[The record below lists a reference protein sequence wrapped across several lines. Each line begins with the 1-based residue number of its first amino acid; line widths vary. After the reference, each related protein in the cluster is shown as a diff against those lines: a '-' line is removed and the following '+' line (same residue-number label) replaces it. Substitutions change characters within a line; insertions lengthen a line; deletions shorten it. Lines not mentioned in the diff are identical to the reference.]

1 MMLVEETQVP
11 DAALPVNAL
20 KDHLLLGSGF
30 TEADLQDPVLVSFLR
45 AALAAIEGRTS
56 KALIARGF
64 LMTLDD
70 WTSPEGQR
78 LPVTPV
84 QSITE
89 VTLVDAFGAATTVDP
104 AAYRLQKDA
113 FDPKLRPMSTW
124 LPNVPTGG
132 SVEVRFDAGY
142 GASFDAVPED
152 LKQAVL
158 MLAAHYYEYRSDT
171 ALSQGCMPFG
181 VTSLIARYRPVRM
194 GLGA

>member
-30 TEADLQDPVLVSFLR
+30 AEADLQDPVLVSFLR
-45 AALAAIEGRTS
+45 AALAAIEGRTG

-70 WTSPEGQR
+70 WASPEGQR

-84 QSITE
+84 QSINE
-89 VTLVDAFGAATTVDP
+89 VTLVDAFGVATTVAP
-104 AAYRLQKDA
+104 TAYRLKKDA
-113 FDPKLRPMSTW
+113 FDPQLKPMATY
-124 LPNVPTGG
+124 LPTVPSGG

-171 ALSQGCMPFG
+171 SLSQGCMPFG
-181 VTSLIARYRPVRM
+181 VTSLIARYRPVRV
-194 GLGA
+194 GLSA